1 MLLELILNSK
11 VSESGRQLHRE
22 AILKHDN
29 DLDRKISRESDSKPP
44 TLSSEVV
51 IRQEH
56 ESEIFVDT
64 FTELTVPPI
73 DKVALDVSGAIQMS
87 TLSKFERE
95 KSQLQRE
102 ILSSNEKSTENLSD
116 KDMDDKYSP
125 VVEFEGL
132 GGDLFQQVQ
141 KSSSMESGKNGR
153 EDCLEDENEKQI
165 TDLQEEMMKLIKKD
179 GMAFS

>member
-1 MLLELILNSK
+1 
-11 VSESGRQLHRE
+11 
-22 AILKHDN
+22 
-29 DLDRKISRESDSKPP
+29 
-44 TLSSEVV
+44 
-51 IRQEH
+51 
-56 ESEIFVDT
+56 VDT

-132 GGDLFQQVQ
+132 GGDLF
-141 KSSSMESGKNGR
+141 
-153 EDCLEDENEKQI
+153 
-165 TDLQEEMMKLIKKD
+165 
-179 GMAFS
+179 